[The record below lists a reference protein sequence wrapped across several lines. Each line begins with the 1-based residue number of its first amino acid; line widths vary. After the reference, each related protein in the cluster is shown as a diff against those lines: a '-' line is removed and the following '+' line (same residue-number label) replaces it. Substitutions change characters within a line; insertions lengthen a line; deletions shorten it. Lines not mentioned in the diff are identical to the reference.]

1 MNIPIEEII
10 NFHIKRTNCHV
21 QTLNYFAQILGYHFP
36 EHDSDKYK
44 EPYIFGYAYCN
55 YAKHHKNCA
64 MLPQQKE
71 IFAKVHEEHHKM
83 QPHHIEHYTSMQDI
97 SNIALTEM
105 LCDWHSANF
114 EQNFI
119 TNENEFSS
127 ISDFFQKKMSKLDW
141 SKKQLE
147 YINMVI
153 EKISTTSNYE
163 EIKQIWEGLPRN

>member
-83 QPHHIEHYTSMQDI
+83 QPHHIEHYDSVKDVPDI
-97 SNIALTEM
+97 FLIEM
-105 LCDWHSANF
+105 ICDWHSANF
-114 EQNFI
+114 EQNCI
-119 TNENEFSS
+119 THANEFSCV
-127 ISDFFQKKMSKLDW
+127 SDFFDKAMAHLDW
-141 SKKQLE
+141 SNEQKKL
-147 YINMVI
+147 MKSLI
-153 EKISTTSNYE
+153 EKISQHADYDDV
-163 EIKQIWEGLPRN
+163 KKIWEQIQ

>member
-1 MNIPIEEII
+1 
-10 NFHIKRTNCHV
+10 
-21 QTLNYFAQILGYHFP
+21 
-36 EHDSDKYK
+36 
-44 EPYIFGYAYCN
+44 
-55 YAKHHKNCA
+55 
-64 MLPQQKE
+64 
-71 IFAKVHEEHHKM
+71 M

-163 EIKQIWEGLPRN
+163 EIKQIWEALN